1 MEMQVSSIL
10 VVNDVNGVSTELRIT
25 RFVISNQRFNTREKT
40 KGLDMFT
47 SKNKMTDMSG
57 KRFKKSLLAVSIMAF
72 TMPAFAQDSK
82 KADENLEEVVV
93 TGMKSS
99 IDSAQELKR
108 NADTVKDVITATD
121 IGALPDKSV
130 TEALQRVP
138 GVTIER
144 FASSDDPKHY
154 ADEGT
159 GVLVRGLDRVRSE
172 INGRDAFSAN
182 PWGGLSYEDFPAE
195 LLGAV
200 EVVKNQTADLI
211 SGGIA
216 GTVNLVTRKPFDS
229 DEQLLSFSAKANY
242 GDFREEVTPSFSAL
256 FADSWET
263 SAGKFG
269 FLVAG
274 SQSEYKSR
282 GDGVGVG
289 NFHSRGPVDTFSYD
303 VWGTP
308 APGVVKDSYSHPC
321 MPEATD
327 WRACTPAQL
336 ADGAKKF
343 TADDAAA
350 YVPKYEGTAITGQPD
365 GVTYY
370 TPAQIHLSTAENDR
384 ERTGFT
390 TSLQWANAD
399 ETVTATL
406 EHINSKASLEWQEHR
421 VGQAAQGFKG
431 FMASSHDWLDK
442 SADGYPRTFDSN
454 GFLTSGV
461 GVGISGD
468 VPLLYITRWNY
479 NENTVEDT
487 SFNVTLT
494 PNDRLKVELDFQ
506 HIESEKLVH
515 NYSMS
520 GQTRGGSAAVGK
532 LLPYYLDLTGS
543 RPAIEFLSDTDF
555 TGWIDQAAFQPE
567 VFIGSGMQQE
577 ELNNAD
583 SDSFKVDVE
592 YALDGVITAVKGGVY
607 YTDKTLTVRDTE
619 YAGWSPISTP
629 WVNEQ
634 RVASAAA
641 NRPDLYD
648 RLDFSDY
655 YNGDVLSGG
664 VQSFMFPSLE
674 LVKNYPQSLRDG
686 CADGWS
692 TVGDSA
698 GNAADG
704 SGGCAIPYEDMEGR
718 TSHFADHD
726 VSESNEKRTEAYLRG
741 DFEFADLSTPIKGNF
756 GLRYVNYQLESSGFV
771 VLPPETSR
779 GGAQTAGF
787 LQSQYPS
794 IYALANG
801 ESMPSTVDGTDYDTV
816 LPSLNVTFG
825 VTDDV
830 VVRFGASQGLF
841 YPSLTDTRNRVIV
854 GLTVDPKLQDE
865 SKPQSDTTNPV
876 IGIDSVALDASAS
889 NPYLQPEESVNLDLT
904 TEWYFA
910 KAGSVSVGLFHKKL
924 DNIIRNKQFDL
935 DITQGGAAHTLS
947 AYGPANT
954 GSGTIRGVEFSYSQ
968 FYDMLP
974 GAWSGLGLQFNFTY
988 IDQNGLEDPNGA
1000 LPPST
1005 RFNSA
1010 GEPVVD
1016 ERNTF
1021 RVFSGLPLQGYSD
1034 ENLNLVGM
1042 YEYNDISFRLAYT
1055 WRSEY
1060 LLTLRESEDFSP
1072 VYAKAAGMLDSSL
1085 YYSINE
1091 NWQVGIEGSNLLNT
1105 ETKTEYQMN
1114 QAGVRTDALNFTT
1127 DRRYALSVRAKF

>member
-1 MEMQVSSIL
+1 MAMQFKKNLLNLAVCSAVAGLAPAMTFAQEAEVVDEIVVMGMRSSIE
-10 VVNDVNGVSTELRIT
+10 S
-25 RFVISNQRFNTREKT
+25 
-40 KGLDMFT
+40 
-47 SKNKMTDMSG
+47 
-57 KRFKKSLLAVSIMAF
+57 
-72 TMPAFAQDSK
+72 AQD
-82 KADENLEEVVV
+82 
-93 TGMKSS
+93 
-99 IDSAQELKR
+99 LKR

-216 GTVNLVTRKPFDS
+216 GTVNLITRKPFDS
-229 DEQLLSFSAKANY
+229 DEQIISFNAKANY

-256 FADSWET
+256 FSDSWET
-263 SAGKFG
+263 SAGNFG
-269 FLVAG
+269 FLLAG
-274 SQSEYKSR
+274 SHSEYKSR
-282 GDGVGVG
+282 GDGVGLG
-289 NFHSRGPVDTFSYD
+289 NFHSRGPIPFSYD

-308 APGVVKDSYSHPC
+308 TPGLVYQDSLGRPMYDGPC
-321 MPEATD
+321 VPNAQAWGAGCGETAGEITQEEA
-327 WRACTPAQL
+327 AN
-336 ADGAKKF
+336 
-343 TADDAAA
+343 
-350 YVPKYEGTAITGQPD
+350 YVPPYEGGPLTGQPD

-370 TPAQIHLSTAENDR
+370 TPAQIHMSTAENDR

-390 TSLQWANAD
+390 TSFQWANAD
-399 ETVTATL
+399 ETIVATL
-406 EHINSKASLEWQEHR
+406 EHINSKASLEWQERR
-421 VGQAAQGFKG
+421 VGHAAQGFKG
-431 FMASSHDWLDK
+431 FMAQSHDWLDQ
-442 SADGYPRTFDSN
+442 SADGYPRNFEN

-461 GVGISGD
+461 GVGISAD
-468 VPLLYITRWNY
+468 VPLFYITRWNY

-487 SFNVTLT
+487 SFNLALKPT
-494 PNDRLKVELDFQ
+494 DRLTVNLDYQ
-506 HIESEKLVH
+506 HVDSEKLVH
-515 NYSMS
+515 NYSLS
-520 GQTRGGSAAVGK
+520 GQTRGGTAAVGT
-532 LLPYYLDLTGS
+532 LLPYFLDLRGS
-543 RPAIEFLSDTDF
+543 RPTIEFLSDTDF
-555 TGWIDQAAFQPE
+555 TGWIDEAAFQPE

-577 ELNNAD
+577 ELNTAKL
-583 SDSFKVDVE
+583 DSFKIDVE
-592 YALDGVITAVKGGVY
+592 YSLDGILTSVKSGIY
-607 YTDKTLTVRDTE
+607 YSDKTLTVRDTE

-634 RVASAAA
+634 RVASAAV
-641 NRPDLYD
+641 NRPELYD
-648 RLDFSDY
+648 RVDFSDY
-655 YNGDVLSGG
+655 YNGDVLQGS
-664 VQSFMFPSLE
+664 VQSFLFPRLD
-674 LVKNYPQSLRDG
+674 LVRNYPQTLRDG

-718 TSHFADHD
+718 VSHFAPHD
-726 VSESNEKRTEAYLRG
+726 VSESNEERTEFYVRG
-741 DFEFADLSTPIKGNF
+741 DFEFADLAVPIKGNV
-756 GLRYVNYQLESSGFV
+756 GLRYVNYQLESTGYL

-779 GGAQTAGF
+779 GSAETAAF
-787 LQSQYPS
+787 LEAEYPS
-794 IYALANG
+794 IYDLANG
-801 ESMPSTVDGTDYDTV
+801 ESLQSTVEGTDYDTV
-816 LPSLNVTFG
+816 LPSLNLTFG
-825 VTDDV
+825 ITDDV
-830 VVRFGASQGLF
+830 VIRFGVSKGLY
-841 YPSLTDTRNRVIV
+841 YPSLIETRNRAIV
-854 GLTVDPKLQDE
+854 GLDVNPELQDE
-865 SKPQSDTTNPV
+865 SLPESGTNTP
-876 IGIDSVALDASAS
+876 IGIESVSLNAEAS
-889 NPYLQPEESVNLDLT
+889 NPYLEPEESVNFDLS

-910 KAGSVSVGLFHKKL
+910 SAGSLSVGLFHKEL
-924 DNIIRNKQFDL
+924 DNIIRNRQFDL
-935 DITQGGAAHTLS
+935 AFESDGVEEIIS

-974 GAWSGLGLQFNFTY
+974 GAWSGLGLQFNYTY
-988 IDQNGLEDPNGA
+988 IDQDGLEDPNGA
-1000 LPPST
+1000 IGPST

-1010 GEPVVD
+1010 GEPILD

-1034 ENLNLVGM
+1034 ENLNVVGM

-1072 VYAKAAGMLDSSL
+1072 VYAKATGMMDASL
-1085 YYSINE
+1085 YYTIND
-1091 NWQVGIEGSNLLNT
+1091 NWKVGIEGSNLLNT
-1105 ETKTEYQMN
+1105 ETKTVYQMN
-1114 QAGVRTDALNFTT
+1114 EEGVRTDALNFTT
-1127 DRRYALSVRAKF
+1127 DRRYALSVRATF

>member
-1 MEMQVSSIL
+1 
-10 VVNDVNGVSTELRIT
+10 
-25 RFVISNQRFNTREKT
+25 
-40 KGLDMFT
+40 MFK
-47 SKNKMTDMSG
+47 SKNNVTEMRSKG
-57 KRFKKSLLAVSIMAF
+57 FKKSLLAVSIMALSVP
-72 TMPAFAQDSK
+72 TFAQT
-82 KADENLEEVVV
+82 APAEENLEEVVV
-93 TGMKSS
+93 TGMKNS
-99 IDSAQELKR
+99 INSAQELKR
-108 NADTVKDVITATD
+108 NADTVVDVITASD

-200 EVVKNQTADLI
+200 EVAKNQTADKI

-216 GTVNLVTRKPFDS
+216 GTVNLITRKPFDS
-229 DEQLLSFSAKANY
+229 DERLLAFSAKANY

-269 FLVAG
+269 FLIAG
-274 SQSEYKSR
+274 SQSEYQSR
-282 GDGVGVG
+282 GDGVGLG
-289 NFHSRGPVDTFSYD
+289 NFQSRGPVDTFSYD
-303 VWGTP
+303 IWGTP
-308 APGVVKDSYSHPC
+308 SPGVVAGQWSAPC
-321 MPEATD
+321 MIGIGD
-327 WRACTPAQL
+327 WRECTPAQI
-336 ADGAKKF
+336 AAGAGQY
-343 TADDAAA
+343 TEEDAAA
-350 YVPKYEGTAITGQPD
+350 YVPKYEGTAITDQPD

-370 TPAQIHLSTAENDR
+370 TPSQIHMSTAENDR

-406 EHINSKASLEWQEHR
+406 EHINSKASLEWQERR
-421 VGQAAQGFKG
+421 VGHAAQGFKG
-431 FMASSHDWLDK
+431 FMAGSHDWLDK
-442 SADGYPRTFDSN
+442 SDEGYERTFDSN

-461 GVGISGD
+461 GVGISAD
-468 VPLLYITRWNY
+468 VPLFYITRWNY

-487 SFNVTLT
+487 SFNLSLT

-506 HIESEKLVH
+506 HIDSEKLVH
-515 NYSMS
+515 NYSLS
-520 GQTRGGSAAVGK
+520 GQTRGGAAAVGT
-532 LLPYYLDLTGS
+532 LLPYYLDLRGS
-543 RPAIEFLSDTDF
+543 VPNIEFLSDTDF

-577 ELNNAD
+577 ELNNATAD
-583 SDSFKVDVE
+583 AFKVDVE
-592 YALDGVITAVKGGVY
+592 YALDGVITAVKSGIY
-607 YTDKTLTVRDTE
+607 FTDKTLTVRDTE

-634 RVASAAA
+634 RVMSAAA

-648 RLDFSDY
+648 RVDFSDY
-655 YNGDVLSGG
+655 YNGKVLSGG
-664 VQSFMFPSLE
+664 VQSFLFPRLD
-674 LVKNYPQSLRDG
+674 LVRNYPQTLRDG

-692 TVGDSA
+692 TQGDSA

-718 TSHFADHD
+718 NSHFADHD
-726 VSESNEKRTEAYLRG
+726 VSESNEKRTEFYVRG
-741 DFEFADLSTPIKGNF
+741 DFEFADLATPIKGNV
-756 GLRYVNYQLESSGFV
+756 GLRYVSYELESSGFT
-771 VLPPETSR
+771 VLPPTTSR
-779 GGAQTAGF
+779 GGEAEVF
-787 LQSQYPS
+787 LQAEYPAL
-794 IYALANG
+794 YALASG
-801 ESMPSTVDGTDYDTV
+801 ESLKSTVKGTDYDTV
-816 LPSLNVTFG
+816 LPSLNLTFG
-825 VTDDV
+825 ITDDV
-830 VVRFGASQGLF
+830 VIRFGASKGLY
-841 YPSLTDTRNRVIV
+841 YPSLIETRNRVIV
-854 GLTVDPKLQDE
+854 GLDVDPELQDE
-865 SKPQSDTTNPV
+865 SQPQSSTNKP
-876 IGIDSVALDASAS
+876 IGIENVSLNAEAS
-889 NPYLQPEESVNLDLT
+889 NPYLEPEESVNFDLT

-910 KAGSVSVGLFHKKL
+910 TAGSLSVGLFHKEL
-924 DNIIRNKQFDL
+924 DNIIRNRGFDL
-935 DITQGGAAHTLS
+935 DFEHEGTMHTLA

-954 GSGTIRGVEFSYSQ
+954 GSGTIRGAELSYSQ

-1000 LPPST
+1000 VGPST
-1005 RFNSA
+1005 RFDANSN
-1010 GEPVVD
+1010 PIVD

-1034 ENLNLVGM
+1034 ENMNIVGM

-1072 VYAKAAGMLDSSL
+1072 VYAKSAGMMDASL
-1085 YYSINE
+1085 YYTIND
-1091 NWQVGIEGSNLLNT
+1091 NWKIGVEGSNLLNT
-1105 ETKTEYQMN
+1105 ETKTSYQMN
-1114 QAGVRTDALNFTT
+1114 EAGTRTDALNFTT
-1127 DRRYALSVRAKF
+1127 DRRYALSLRATF

>member
-1 MEMQVSSIL
+1 
-10 VVNDVNGVSTELRIT
+10 
-25 RFVISNQRFNTREKT
+25 
-40 KGLDMFT
+40 MFT
-47 SKNKMTDMSG
+47 NSDKTMVNKG
-57 KRFKKSLLAVSIMAF
+57 FKRSLLAVSIMAL
-72 TMPAFAQDSK
+72 TVPAFAQNNSA
-82 KADENLEEVVV
+82 ADENLEEVVV
-93 TGMKSS
+93 TGMRNS
-99 IDSAQELKR
+99 IETAQDLKR

-216 GTVNLVTRKPFDS
+216 GTVNLITRKPFDS
-229 DEQLLSFSAKANY
+229 DERLVSIGAKANY

-308 APGVVKDSYSHPC
+308 SPGVIAGQWSAPC
-321 MPEATD
+321 MIGIGD
-327 WRACTPAQL
+327 WRECTPAQI
-336 ADGAKKF
+336 AAGAGQY
-343 TADDAAA
+343 TEDDAAA
-350 YVPKYEGTAITGQPD
+350 YVPKFEGTALTDQPD

-370 TPAQIHLSTAENDR
+370 TPAQIHMSTAENDR

-390 TSLQWANAD
+390 TSMQWANAD

-406 EHINSKASLEWQEHR
+406 EHINSKASLEWQERR
-421 VGQAAQGFKG
+421 VGHAAQGFKG
-431 FMASSHDWLDK
+431 FMAGSHDWLDR

-487 SFNVTLT
+487 SFNVALT
-494 PNDRLKVELDFQ
+494 PNDRLTVELDYQ

-532 LLPYYLDLTGS
+532 LLPYYLDLRGS
-543 RPAIEFLSDTDF
+543 RPSIEFLSDTDF

-567 VFIGSGMQQE
+567 IFIGSGMQQE
-577 ELNNAD
+577 ELNNAE
-583 SDSFKVDVE
+583 SDSFKIDVE
-592 YALDGVITAVKGGVY
+592 YALDGVITGVKGGVY
-607 YTDKTLTVRDTE
+607 YTDKTLVVRDTE

-634 RVASAAA
+634 RITSAAA
-641 NRPDLYD
+641 THPELYD
-648 RLDFSDY
+648 RIDFGDY
-655 YNGDVLSGG
+655 YHGDVLSGG
-664 VQSFMFPSLE
+664 VESFLFPSLD
-674 LVKNYPQSLRDG
+674 LVRNYPQSLRNG
-686 CADGWS
+686 CEAGWS
-692 TVGDSA
+692 TAGDA
-698 GNAADG
+698 NGNAADG

-726 VSESNEKRTEAYLRG
+726 VSESNEKRTEAYIRG
-741 DFEFADLSTPIKGNF
+741 DFEFADLATPIKGNL

-771 VLPPETSR
+771 VLPTTGSR
-779 GGAQTAGF
+779 GGEQTAAF

-794 IYALANG
+794 IYNLANG
-801 ESMPSTVDGTDYDTV
+801 ESMASSVDGTDYDTV
-816 LPSLNVTFG
+816 LPSLNMTFG
-825 VTDDV
+825 ITDDV
-830 VVRFGASQGLF
+830 IVRFGASQGLY

-854 GLTVDPKLQDE
+854 GLDVDPKLQDE
-865 SKPQSDTTNPV
+865 SKPQSDSTNPV
-876 IGIDSVALDASAS
+876 IGIDSVALNAEAS
-889 NPYLQPEESVNLDLT
+889 NPYLRPEESVNFDLT

-910 KAGSVSVGLFHKKL
+910 KAGSVSVGLFHKEL
-924 DNIIRNKQFDL
+924 DNIIRNRQFDL
-935 DITQGGAAHTLS
+935 DVMHEGVEHSIS

-954 GSGTIRGVEFSYSQ
+954 GSGTIRGVELSYSQ

-1000 LPPST
+1000 VGPST

-1010 GEPVVD
+1010 GQPVVD

-1034 ENLNLVGM
+1034 ENLNIVGM

-1072 VYAKAAGMLDSSL
+1072 VYAKSAGMMDASL
-1085 YYSINE
+1085 YYTIND
-1091 NWQVGIEGSNLLNT
+1091 NWKIGIEGSNLLNT
-1105 ETKTEYQMN
+1105 ETKTSYQMN
-1114 QAGVRTDALNFTT
+1114 QAGTRTDALNFTT
-1127 DRRYALSVRAKF
+1127 DRRYALSLRATF

>member
-1 MEMQVSSIL
+1 
-10 VVNDVNGVSTELRIT
+10 
-25 RFVISNQRFNTREKT
+25 
-40 KGLDMFT
+40 MFK
-47 SKNKMTDMSG
+47 SKNNMTEMSSKG
-57 KRFKKSLLAVSIMAF
+57 FKKSLLAVSIMALSVP
-72 TMPAFAQDSK
+72 TFAQT
-82 KADENLEEVVV
+82 AQQAENLEEVVV
-93 TGMKSS
+93 TGMRTS
-99 IDSAQELKR
+99 INSAQEIKR
-108 NADTVKDVITATD
+108 NADTVKDVITAAD

-172 INGRDAFSAN
+172 VNGRDAFSAN

-216 GTVNLVTRKPFDS
+216 GTVNLITRKPFDS
-229 DEQLLSFSAKANY
+229 DERLLSFNAKANY

-256 FADSWET
+256 FSDSWET

-269 FLVAG
+269 FLIAG
-274 SQSEYKSR
+274 SQSEFKSR

-303 VWGTP
+303 EWGT
-308 APGVVKDSYSHPC
+308 ATPGVVAGQYTHPC
-321 MPEATD
+321 IPGDTG
-327 WRACTPAQL
+327 WRACSPAQL
-336 ADGAKKF
+336 ADGAGSWD
-343 TADDAAA
+343 AEDAAG
-350 YVPKYEGTAITGQPD
+350 YVPKYEGVALTDQPD

-370 TPAQIHLSTAENDR
+370 TPAQIHMSTAENDR

-399 ETVTATL
+399 ETITATL

-431 FMASSHDWLDK
+431 FMGGSHDWVDR
-442 SADGYPRTFDSN
+442 SEDGYPRTFDSN

-461 GVGISGD
+461 GIGISGD
-468 VPLLYITRWNY
+468 VPLFYITRWNY

-487 SFNVTLT
+487 SLNLTLT
-494 PNDRLKVELDFQ
+494 PNDSLTVKLDYQ
-506 HIESEKLVH
+506 HIDSEKLVH
-515 NYSMS
+515 NYNMS
-520 GQTRGGSAAVGK
+520 GQTRGGAAAVGT
-532 LLPYYLDLTGS
+532 LLPYFLDLRGS

-555 TGWIDQAAFQPE
+555 TGWIGDPTALQPE
-567 VFIGSGMQQE
+567 TFIGSGMQQE
-577 ELNNAD
+577 ELNNAKA
-583 SDSFKVDVE
+583 DSFKIDLE
-592 YALDGVITAVKGGVY
+592 YALDGGVFTAVKSGLY
-607 YTDKTLTVRDTE
+607 YTDKNLTVRDTE
-619 YAGWSPISTP
+619 YAGWSPISTA

-641 NRPDLYD
+641 THPELYD
-648 RLDFSDY
+648 RVDFSDY
-655 YNGDVLSGG
+655 YHGDVLSGG
-664 VQSFMFPSLE
+664 VQSFLFPSLN

-686 CADGWS
+686 CAAGWS

-704 SGGCAIPYEDMEGR
+704 SGGCAIPYEDMAGR
-718 TSHFADHD
+718 NSHFADHD
-726 VSESNEKRTEAYLRG
+726 VSESNEKRTEFYVRG
-741 DFEFADLSTPIKGNF
+741 DFEFADLAVPIKGNL
-756 GLRYVNYQLESSGFV
+756 GLRYVNYELESTGFM
-771 VLPPETSR
+771 VLPPTNSR
-779 GGAQTAGF
+779 GGEQTAAF
-787 LQSQYPS
+787 LEAGYKT
-794 IYALANG
+794 IYDLANG
-801 ESMPSTVDGTDYDTV
+801 ESLQSTVKGTDYDTV
-816 LPSLNVTFG
+816 LPSLNMTFG
-825 VTDDV
+825 VADDV
-830 VVRFGASQGLF
+830 VVRFGVSQGLY
-841 YPSLTDTRNRVIV
+841 YPSLIDTRNRVIV

-865 SKPQSDTTNPV
+865 SLPQSDTTNPV
-876 IGIDSVALDASAS
+876 IGIDSVALDAAAS
-889 NPYLQPEESVNLDLT
+889 NPYLKPEESVNIDLT

-910 KAGSVSVGLFHKKL
+910 QAGSLSVGLFHKKL
-924 DNIIRNKQFDL
+924 DDIIRNRQFDL
-935 DITQGGAAHTLS
+935 DIEHEGNSHTLS

-968 FYDMLP
+968 FYDFLP
-974 GAWSGLGLQFNFTY
+974 GAWSGLGLQFNYTY

-1000 LPPST
+1000 IPPST

-1010 GEPVVD
+1010 GEPVTD

-1034 ENLNLVGM
+1034 ENMNIVGM
-1042 YEYNDISFRLAYT
+1042 YEYQDISFRVAYT

-1072 VYAKAAGMLDSSL
+1072 VYAKASGMVDASL
-1085 YYSINE
+1085 YYTINDS
-1091 NWQVGIEGSNLLNT
+1091 WKIGVEGSNLLNT
-1105 ETKTEYQMN
+1105 ETKTEYQFN
-1114 QAGVRTDALNFTT
+1114 QAGDRTDALNFTT
-1127 DRRYALSVRAKF
+1127 DRRYALSVRATF